1 MSGSKK
7 VKSTFDLYQGKVSTK
22 KQIGQKKNEIDRNRL
37 ELEKVN
43 RRKQSRIKKQ
53 GNRKQ
58 PIPIDYNQK
67 IESIRAMRSME
78 RAPEHIRRGRIQ
90 VEAASPCERDI
101 WEQNRRER
109 LYGSQNDE
117 IEEKRRKLIK
127 MQLMDAEKKKKRL
140 VSELEEE

>member
-7 VKSTFDLYQGKVSTK
+7 VKSTFDLYHGKVSTK

-37 ELEKVN
+37 ALEKAN
-43 RRKQSRIKKQ
+43 KRKQRLIKKP
-53 GNRKQ
+53 GNQKQ
-58 PIPIDYNQK
+58 PIVDYTPK
-67 IESIRAMRSME
+67 IESMRAMRSME
-78 RAPEHIRRGRIQ
+78 RAPEHIRRGRRQ
-90 VEAASPCERDI
+90 VEQASPCERDV

-109 LYGSQNDE
+109 LYGSQNE
-117 IEEKRRKLIK
+117 GIEEKRRKLIK

>member
-7 VKSTFDLYQGKVSTK
+7 VKSTFDLYQEKVSTK

-37 ELEKVN
+37 ELEKAN
-43 RRKQSRIKKQ
+43 RRKQSRVKKH
-53 GNRKQ
+53 GNQKQ
-58 PIPIDYNQK
+58 PIPIDYTLK
-67 IESIRAMRSME
+67 IESIRAKRGME

-90 VEAASPCERDI
+90 VEPASSCERDI

-127 MQLMDAEKKKKRL
+127 MQLIGTERKKKP
-140 VSELEEE
+140 LEDILGEE